1 MVANRGT
8 NLDSQVQGE
17 SCLAAGLMRR
27 VKWRSGADEVLV
39 GANNLG
45 NRFGWRRELID
56 VIQGVL
62 SGEEAG
68 RTKRIC

>member
-1 MVANRGT
+1 MR
-8 NLDSQVQGE
+8 
-17 SCLAAGLMRR
+17 CLWVLIILGI
-27 VKWRSGADEVLV
+27 GLV
-39 GANNLG
+39 GGENSG
-45 NRFGWRRELID
+45 D